1 VVYPHLSD
9 SGLFIPKDQI
19 GLTNDCP
26 MEEEPWWYGMVR
38 ASGKALSRLL
48 SAIRPALDRACVSA
62 RFLSRMSDDE
72 LVELDEYQ
80 FEELDAELSELEGDI
95 LSFTRSDT
103 LPIRAFWTRI
113 ESRKQETATRMRE
126 RMSRRMAITAGSTI
140 LAAYFIGFLPDIVRQ
155 FTASVIG
162 MAGMGTLAMALT
174 CLAVLCH
181 GRRSV
186 RKKIGNYNGTMREIL
201 DAIQNSAEH
210 FSQYLSKCCAYM
222 RGRSILQALEKKTVV
237 ALTGIRQMTDHIE
250 QLNVYMNTIKSWLD
264 DFELTP
270 LSGDGYAKNIS
281 FDFDIPPERNK
292 EYLLTNHETS
302 IEIPSVGGSQCF
314 APYPFV
320 TTFAVNRISV
330 FEMELPEDAH
340 SDKQEN

>member
-1 VVYPHLSD
+1 
-9 SGLFIPKDQI
+9 
-19 GLTNDCP
+19 
-26 MEEEPWWYGMVR
+26 
-38 ASGKALSRLL
+38 
-48 SAIRPALDRACVSA
+48 
-62 RFLSRMSDDE
+62 
-72 LVELDEYQ
+72 
-80 FEELDAELSELEGDI
+80 
-95 LSFTRSDT
+95 
-103 LPIRAFWTRI
+103 
-113 ESRKQETATRMRE
+113 
-126 RMSRRMAITAGSTI
+126 
-140 LAAYFIGFLPDIVRQ
+140 
-155 FTASVIG
+155 
-162 MAGMGTLAMALT
+162 
-174 CLAVLCH
+174 
-181 GRRSV
+181 
-186 RKKIGNYNGTMREIL
+186 
-201 DAIQNSAEH
+201 
-210 FSQYLSKCCAYM
+210 
-222 RGRSILQALEKKTVV
+222 
-237 ALTGIRQMTDHIE
+237 MTDHIE